1 MRFLVYCGLL
11 MILFAIMFSFLQ
23 KVTSDATRHPLLAT
37 HHPLLATCHSLPT
50 TRHSPLLPVPIDCGV
65 YSCYN
70 PSRKTIQQQQ
80 DDFMDHSLL
89 LDRQQ
94 PLETEAP
101 VGIPPDLRL
110 TVVIPTYNEAD
121 NLPAMAAA
129 LFALPIPLLQL
140 LIVDDNSPDGTGQVA
155 DALACQYQQ
164 PDPQGRPRLVVLHR
178 TGKGGLGTAYVAGIQ
193 QALVDGADYVV
204 QMDADF
210 SHSPDYIPQMLG
222 VMLATNADVVI
233 GSRYVPGGTLDD
245 RWEWGRRLLSWWA
258 NYYVRLILGLR
269 IRDMTAG
276 FKLWKRQ
283 ALLDI
288 GLENIRSN
296 GYSFQVEMAY
306 LCEKLGYRLIEI
318 PIHFED
324 RRIGQSKLDIP
335 VKLESAWRT
344 WQIRWRYR
352 TLSRHGTETKSSL
365 LPSLA
370 TEHPAPVERPAAL
383 HNPKSQTS

>member
-1 MRFLVYCGLL
+1 M
-11 MILFAIMFSFLQ
+11 
-23 KVTSDATRHPLLAT
+23 D
-37 HHPLLATCHSLPT
+37 
-50 TRHSPLLPVPIDCGV
+50 HSPL
-65 YSCYN
+65 Y
-70 PSRKTIQQQQ
+70 TFQQWANLRLTGA
-80 DDFMDHSLL
+80 SS
-89 LDRQQ
+89 
-94 PLETEAP
+94 
-101 VGIPPDLRL
+101 PDLRL
-110 TVVIPTYNEAD
+110 TVVIPTYNEAA
-121 NLPAMAAA
+121 NLPVIAAA
-129 LFALPIPLLQL
+129 LFALPIAPLHL
-140 LIVDDNSPDGTGQVA
+140 LVVDDNSPDGTGQVA
-155 DALACQYQQ
+155 EALARQYNQ
-164 PDPQGRPRLVVLHR
+164 PGCETGARLAVIHR
-178 TGKGGLGTAYVAGIQ
+178 AGKGGLGTAYVAGMQ
-193 QALVDGADYVV
+193 RALADGADYVV

-222 VMLATNADVVI
+222 VMLATNADVII
-233 GSRYVPGGTLDD
+233 GSRYVPGGTLDEG
-245 RWEWGRRLLSWWA
+245 WEWGRRLLSWWA

-288 GLENIRSN
+288 GLDKIRSN

-352 TLSRHGTETKSSL
+352 KLMRRTVAQESTI
-365 LPSLA
+365 
-370 TEHPAPVERPAAL
+370 PAPHGVERPAKIELPPASVRL
-383 HNPKSQTS
+383 SARAEVSNPKSQTL

>member
-1 MRFLVYCGLL
+1 MDTNSHV
-11 MILFAIMFSFLQ
+11 MQMS
-23 KVTSDATRHPLLAT
+23 
-37 HHPLLATCHSLPT
+37 
-50 TRHSPLLPVPIDCGV
+50 
-65 YSCYN
+65 
-70 PSRKTIQQQQ
+70 Q

-89 LDRQQ
+89 RKLQQ
-94 PLETEAP
+94 RSAP
-101 VGIPPDLRL
+101 GFPVTIPPACRL

-129 LFALPIPLLQL
+129 LLALPIPALQL
-140 LIVDDNSPDGTGQVA
+140 LVVDDNSPDGTGAVA
-155 DALACQYQQ
+155 DALAAQAGTDSQA
-164 PDPQGRPRLVVLHR
+164 RPRVAVLHR
-178 TGKGGLGTAYVAGIQ
+178 TGKGGLGTAYVAGMK
-193 QALVDGADYVV
+193 QALADGADYVV

-210 SHSPDYIPQMLG
+210 SHSPAYIPQMLG

-233 GSRYVPGGTLDD
+233 GSRYVPGGTLDE

-258 NYYVRLILGLR
+258 NAYVRMILGLR

-283 ALLDI
+283 ALLAI
-288 GLENIRSN
+288 GLDKIRSN

-352 TLSRHGTETKSSL
+352 RLAHCVVTSESSGRQTRAADISPKGELQSALS
-365 LPSLA
+365 
-370 TEHPAPVERPAAL
+370 
-383 HNPKSQTS
+383 NPKSRIP